1 MEGGDYFRETDLLL
15 SEHMDESF
23 SRNNSNMRRE
33 GANGNVDGRSSAV
46 STDDELLDIRTGAL
60 EHWHDSDEEE
70 TAKNLSSSK
79 SCYVCNTCKYKKLVQ
94 V

>member
-23 SRNNSNMRRE
+23 SRNNSNMRWE

>member
-1 MEGGDYFRETDLLL
+1 MEAGDYFGETDLLL
-15 SEHMDESF
+15 SEHMDESL

-33 GANGNVDGRSSAV
+33 GANGNVDGRFSAV

-70 TAKNLSSSK
+70 NAKNLSSSK
-79 SCYVCNTCKYKKLVQ
+79 SSLMFLCLL
-94 V
+94 